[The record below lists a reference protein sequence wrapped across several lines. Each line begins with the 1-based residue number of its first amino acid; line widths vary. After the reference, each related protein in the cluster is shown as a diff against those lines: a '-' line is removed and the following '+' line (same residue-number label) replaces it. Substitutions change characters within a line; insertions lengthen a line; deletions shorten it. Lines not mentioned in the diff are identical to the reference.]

1 MDLLRAVVLGVVQGV
16 TEFLP
21 ISSNAHLRVVPE
33 FLGWPDPGA
42 AFTAVIQLG
51 TLVAVA
57 FYFRHDIIRLTQ
69 AVWDDF
75 ATMKLCSS
83 PESRTAWQIVI
94 GTVPIVVLGLT
105 LKKYIEDDFRQLAF
119 IAWTTVAMSFMLMS
133 SELVAFQRHKGGVEG
148 KDLGGITWGDAIFIG
163 LFQSI
168 ALIPGAS
175 RSGVTIT
182 AGLFAGLRRD
192 TAARFSFLLSLPAVF
207 AAGAYEMYKERDEL
221 LASQDHA
228 LSLLVAT
235 VVSAVVGY
243 ASIAWLIAYLKRHSN
258 FGFVVYR
265 LIFATAILMWL
276 VPG

>member
-1 MDLLRAVVLGVVQGV
+1 MDLLRAVVLGIVQGV

-51 TLVAVA
+51 TLAAVA
-57 FYFRHDIIRLTQ
+57 FYFRHDIIRL
-69 AVWDDF
+69 AKAFGHDF
-75 ATMKLCSS
+75 ATLKFCSS

-119 IAWTTVAMSFMLMS
+119 IAWTTVAMSFMLLS
-133 SELVAFQRHKGGVEG
+133 SELVAFQRHKGVVEG

-163 LFQSI
+163 LFQAI

-207 AAGAYEMYKERDEL
+207 AAGAYEMYKERGEL
-221 LASQDHA
+221 LASRDHA

-235 VVSAVVGY
+235 LVSAVVGY

-265 LIFATAILMWL
+265 LIFAAAILIWL